1 RPGGRGRRNPVLQR
15 RRRRGEVRQPLRQRR
30 YPAALALQIDRER
43 VSGTSMLGRRLPI
56 LMYHKVDELP
66 PGSSDTNYVRP
77 AQFAEQVAALR
88 QWGFEPITFARWL
101 SRDALP
107 PRPIILTFDD
117 GYRDFER
124 NAWPLLKANGC
135 PATVFLV

>member
-1 RPGGRGRRNPVLQR
+1 
-15 RRRRGEVRQPLRQRR
+15 
-30 YPAALALQIDRER
+30 
-43 VSGTSMLGRRLPI
+43 MFFRRLPI

-124 NAWPLLKANGC
+124 NAWPVLEANGV
-135 PATVFLV
+135 PATVFLVSSRIGGTNAWDADKPQETLLGRESILALQAAG